1 MATIVPGRTAA
12 PAPPEGTV
20 VFLIGM
26 RINRL
31 RNVRRWLPVMSAM
44 PAMLRELSA
53 DRDSGLLDATTWV
66 SGRTILVRQYWSSFE
81 KLDAY
86 ARDHDRRHRPAWHAF
101 NARSR
106 GNTAV
111 GIYHETYVVGPGRA
125 ESIYV
130 NMPAMGLA
138 RAVGALPTEWV
149 GEEAPQRLRRALASA
164 SSR

>member
-1 MATIVPGRTAA
+1 MAAVVPGRVAA

-31 RNVRRWLPVMSAM
+31 RDVRRWLPVFTAM
-44 PAMLRELSA
+44 PAMLRELAS
-53 DRDSGLLDATTWV
+53 DPESGLLDATTWI
-66 SGRTILVRQYWSSFE
+66 SGRTLLVRQYWSSFE

-86 ARDHDRRHRPAWHAF
+86 ARDRNQRHRPAWHAF
-101 NARSR
+101 NVRSR
-106 GNTAV
+106 GNSAV

-130 NMPAMGLA
+130 NMPSMGLG
-138 RAVGALPTEWV
+138 RAVGSLPADQV
-149 GEEAPQRLRRALASA
+149 GHEATQRLRKVLAA
-164 SSR
+164 K

>member
-1 MATIVPGRTAA
+1 MATVVPGRTAA

-26 RINRL
+26 RVNRL
-31 RNVRRWLPVMSAM
+31 RDVRRWLPVLSAM
-44 PAMLRELSA
+44 GPMLRELSR
-53 DRDSGLLDATTWV
+53 DPDSGLLDATTWI
-66 SGRTILVRQYWSSFE
+66 SGRTILVKQYWSSFE

-86 ARDHDRRHRPAWHAF
+86 ARDRDRRHRPAWHAF
-101 NARSR
+101 NVRAR

-111 GIYHETYVVGPGRA
+111 GVYHETYVVGPGRA

-138 RAVGALPTEWV
+138 RAVGALPAEAI
-149 GEEAPQRLRRALASA
+149 GEEAPQRLRKVLAA
-164 SSR
+164 PAN